1 MGLKF
6 VSENLQALPA
16 TDNLGNTGWIE
27 KPSSEQIR
35 SLVFF
40 NNSPRNQ
47 YLLIDT
53 PNSIPIK
60 IPASTSFTLSFADL
74 LAEDVHKITVFGT
87 TADLVTIAYVTGS
100 LSKIRQSLIT
110 LGLLTGSGS

>member
-16 TDNLGNTGWIE
+16 TDNLGNTGWLE
-27 KPSSEQIR
+27 KRSSDPVR

-47 YLLIDT
+47 FLLVDV
-53 PNSIPIK
+53 PNSIPVK
-60 IPASTSFTLSFADL
+60 IPASTSFTLNFADL
-74 LAEDVHKITVFGT
+74 LGEDVHAITVFGT
-87 TADLVTIAYVTGS
+87 TADLVTITYVTGT
-100 LSKIRQSLIT
+100 LAGIRKGLIA
-110 LGLLTGSGS
+110 LGLLTG